1 MPYPTGWTTELV
13 QYALAWLAVWTALYY
28 VLIFTAPYWMRL
40 LPKST
45 KDHENSVF
53 WNAAQVASLI
63 HSVYITAVSV
73 PSLFALTGAPAIF
86 QYPPFEG
93 EQPWCSVP
101 DDIFAT
107 HGQFQSVYGHLA
119 TAGLAFTMHLLSDV
133 ITSMVHRTATP
144 QIVVHHFAFI
154 SVGLIV
160 RGHCM
165 LPFNSAA
172 LMAMEAS
179 TPFLN
184 LMMLLRNRGNKYA
197 VAVKVLLCLFL
208 VLFVIFRLF
217 LNTYSVAV
225 LLANHATVAPPS
237 APAWRVKF
245 FLAALSAG
253 ASVQYFFFFQILKAF
268 GAQAKLVEDPKGPR
282 VHREALAV
290 TEGCDPRHFT
300 CQGAPCDASAEKV
313 SLKVVAIKSQGKEAS
328 AAFPCVYRRPVA
340 SASLSLGGLRG
351 TLRKAASLAT
361 FPRCLSKGGRIP
373 VKAC

>member
-13 QYALAWLAVWTALYY
+13 QYALAWLA
-28 VLIFTAPYWMRL
+28 APYWMRL

-172 LMAMEAS
+172 LMAME
-179 TPFLN
+179 
-184 LMMLLRNRGNKYA
+184 
-197 VAVKVLLCLFL
+197 VLLCLFL

-373 VKAC
+373 VKVR